1 MIIPLS
7 EIIINCLI
15 ATAKI
20 LLLGFGGAYLAKRK
34 ILTQPEIRKLSKVL
48 QDLFIPALI
57 FSNFIGVKFHQII
70 SYFPVVIMTIVI
82 IVIGIYMGKLASKFC
97 GSGKEFA
104 VMFPVVCGFAHTIN
118 IHLSM
123 VETLGEMLDKS
134 DAFANKEYELSATSR
149 GIVFTMINSV
159 VNTIV
164 RWSLMTKMIKEGE
177 IDDKSEQE
185 NALEMKLL
193 ANPTNNDQVQIKPAA
208 EKKETFW
215 QKIDSMLNGPL
226 ITAFVSLVLIMIP
239 PLQDIFIEEESF
251 IYQTLTK
258 TAKLIGKTSSSLL
271 LLSLGGNLAG
281 PRTEEKSTSYKAI
294 ASISVAKLVVMPI
307 IGFIIIF
314 SLKYL
319 SLLNDSVMAFVL
331 FISFAVPTANNILI
345 QYATLGKDTTQ
356 LSKVVLASYAFAVIS
371 LPFFLVLFLSF
382 YLKFSH

>member
-1 MIIPLS
+1 VKLLSIALLPLQRS
-7 EIIINCLI
+7 YYWDLVVLSLP
-15 ATAKI
+15 K
-20 LLLGFGGAYLAKRK
+20 KK

-97 GSGKEFA
+97 GNGKEFA

-134 DAFANKEYELSATSR
+134 DAFSNKEYELSATSR

-193 ANPTNNDQVQIKPAA
+193 ANPTNNDQVQTQPVQ
-208 EKKETFW
+208 EKKESFW
-215 QKIDSMLNGPL
+215 KKIDSMLNGPL
-226 ITAFVSLVLIMIP
+226 ITAFVSLALIMIP

-251 IYQTLTK
+251 IYQTITK

-281 PRTEEKSTSYKAI
+281 PRTEERSTSYKAI

-307 IGFIIIF
+307 IGFVIIF
-314 SLKYL
+314 LLKYL

-382 YLKFSH
+382 YL